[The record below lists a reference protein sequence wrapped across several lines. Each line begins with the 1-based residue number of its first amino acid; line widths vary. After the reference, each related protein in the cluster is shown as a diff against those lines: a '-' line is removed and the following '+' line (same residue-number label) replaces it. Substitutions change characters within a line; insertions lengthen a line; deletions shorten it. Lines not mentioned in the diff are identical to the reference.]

1 MRDRERVREAAGT
14 GADPLA
20 VACPFCTL
28 MFDEGVRSVDAQ
40 MRGRDVSTLLADAV
54 E

>member
-1 MRDRERVREAAGT
+1 LPLLH
-14 GADPLA
+14 AD
-20 VACPFCTL
+20 
-28 MFDEGVRSVDAQ
+28 FDEGVRSVDAQ